1 MKGEGGWL
9 FTRYIQVEC
18 ITIIYK
24 HTWKNSTFK
33 QSSKLKSNLKVIYR
47 SCKHTLIQDVTQTKL
62 NNLSPQLIC
71 ALKSVKKKV
80 RVEDIMW
87 CGALSSLSSAH
98 VQSPI
103 SLFMNANKKENW
115 DDDED
120 YKAQK
125 HPKICPQVFS
135 FRCSSNC
142 GVFGISWSS
151 SECGA
156 FGITW
161 RSCSPIEKQSFVSC
175 HSILCLW
182 LFNRT
187 KQVWRIRK

>member
-80 RVEDIMW
+80 RVEDIILVW
-87 CGALSSLSSAH
+87 ILPFRSLRQRIEFTGVGDGGACSASWI
-98 VQSPI
+98 V
-103 SLFMNANKKENW
+103 LKNKN
-115 DDDED
+115 
-120 YKAQK
+120 
-125 HPKICPQVFS
+125 
-135 FRCSSNC
+135 N
-142 GVFGISWSS
+142 
-151 SECGA
+151 
-156 FGITW
+156 T
-161 RSCSPIEKQSFVSC
+161 
-175 HSILCLW
+175 LLM
-182 LFNRT
+182 FNN
-187 KQVWRIRK
+187 